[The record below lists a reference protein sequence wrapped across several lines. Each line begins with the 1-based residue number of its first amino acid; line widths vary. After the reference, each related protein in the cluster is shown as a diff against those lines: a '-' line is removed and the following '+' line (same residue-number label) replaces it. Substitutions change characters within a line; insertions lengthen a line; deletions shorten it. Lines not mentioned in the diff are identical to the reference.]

1 MDLADELGQALA
13 EEAYCQ
19 MGDLALAEVVH
30 DLMAE
35 D

>member
-1 MDLADELGQALA
+1 MEDPALALA

-19 MGDLALAEVVH
+19 MEDLALAEVVH